1 VKLSDVF
8 CVQESRGL
16 SPEGI
21 ETVTQV
27 IRPDIP
33 ALLELLRPIM
43 PFASEG
49 MACLLVHRLLREGG
63 WSVRWEREEQ
73 IAPVIPGRNEL
84 GKFISSVV
92 VSKSIVFTRYREV

>member
-1 VKLSDVF
+1 MKLSDVF

-21 ETVTQV
+21 EIVTQV

-33 ALLELLRPIM
+33 ALLELFKPLDPHVNEFIAALM
-43 PFASEG
+43 VLA
-49 MACLLVHRLLREGG
+49 MLKKGG
-63 WSVRWEREEQ
+63 WNVEYEMETQ
-73 IAPVIPGRNEL
+73 TAPVIPARIEL

-92 VSKSIVFTRYREV
+92 VSKSIVFTRHREA